1 MNKTFTPSAADRRLL
16 PEGRMAGP
24 MPWVIAI
31 MTFLTV
37 LAAGAGLALGNAATG
52 LGVELAGRLTV
63 QIVEPNPDLRDRQTR
78 TVLAELSRLAPVARA
93 EQVDEAEMRALLA
106 PWLGSE
112 GIDVDLPV
120 PTLIDV
126 TLRAADPRAVES
138 VTATIKSIA
147 PAARVDP
154 HAQWLGPLEGLL
166 STLRWLSLALIVLM
180 GVAMAAAVVLSARA
194 AMITHRPT
202 IDIMHMMGA
211 SDVQVARLFQR
222 RAALDA
228 LFGSLL
234 GFVVGVGVILAL
246 GGLMAGIGA
255 ALLDNGGLG
264 WIGWMIIA
272 LLPAAAVM
280 LSIFTAR
287 LTVIRALAKML

>member
-1 MNKTFTPSAADRRLL
+1 
-16 PEGRMAGP
+16 MAGP

-37 LAAGAGLALGNAATG
+37 LAAGAGLALGNAASG
-52 LGVELAGRLTV
+52 LGAQLAGKLTV
-63 QIVEPNPDLRDRQTR
+63 QIVEPNPDLRARQTQ
-78 TVLAELSRLAPVARA
+78 TVLAELPRLAPVARA
-93 EQVDEAEMRALLA
+93 EQVDEAKMRALLA

-112 GIDVDLPV
+112 GIDADLPV

-126 TLRAADPRAVES
+126 ALRTADPRAVAE
-138 VTATIKSIA
+138 VTATVKSIA

-166 STLRWLSLALIVLM
+166 STLRWLSVALVLLM
-180 GVAMAAAVVLSARA
+180 GVAMAAAVVLSART
-194 AMITHRPT
+194 AMVTHRPT

-234 GFVVGVGVILAL
+234 GLVCGALVILAL
-246 GGLMAGIGA
+246 GGLMAGVGA
-255 ALLDNGGLG
+255 ALLDSGGLG
-264 WIGWMIIA
+264 WGGWLIIA
-272 LLPAAAVM
+272 LLPPAAVM

-287 LTVIRALAKML
+287 FTVVRALAKML

>member
-1 MNKTFTPSAADRRLL
+1 MNKTFTATAADRRLL
-16 PEGRMAGP
+16 PEGRMSGP

-37 LAAGAGLALGNAATG
+37 LAAGAGLALGNAASG
-52 LGVELAGRLTV
+52 LGTQLAGKLTV
-63 QIVEPNPDLRDRQTR
+63 QIVEPNPDLRARQTQ
-78 TVLAELSRLAPVARA
+78 TVLAELPRLAPVASA
-93 EQVDEAEMRALLA
+93 EQVDDAKMRALLA

-112 GIDVDLPV
+112 GIDADLPV

-126 TLRAADPRAVES
+126 ALRTADPRAIAE
-138 VTATIKSIA
+138 VTVMVKSIA

-154 HAQWLGPLEGLL
+154 HAQWLGPLQGLL
-166 STLRWLSLALIVLM
+166 STLRWLSVALVVLM
-180 GVAMAAAVVLSARA
+180 AVAMAAAVVLSART

-234 GFVVGVGVILAL
+234 GFAAGVGIILAL
-246 GGLMAGIGA
+246 SGLLANVGA
-255 ALLDNGGLG
+255 ALLDSGGLG
-264 WIGWMIIA
+264 WTGWLIIA
-272 LLPAAAVM
+272 LLPAVAVM

-287 LTVIRALAKML
+287 FTVIRALAKML

>member
-1 MNKTFTPSAADRRLL
+1 MNKVFAASSADRRLL

-37 LAAGAGLALGNAATG
+37 LAAGAGLALGNAASG
-52 LGVELAGRLTV
+52 LGAQLAGKLTV
-63 QIVEPNPDLRDRQTR
+63 QIVEPNPDLRARQTQ
-78 TVLAELSRLAPVARA
+78 TVLAELPRLAPVARA
-93 EQVDEAEMRALLA
+93 EQVDEAKMRALLA

-112 GIDVDLPV
+112 GIDADLPV

-126 TLRAADPRAVES
+126 ALRTADPRAVAE
-138 VTATIKSIA
+138 VTATVKSIA

-166 STLRWLSLALIVLM
+166 STLRWLSVALVLLM
-180 GVAMAAAVVLSARA
+180 GVAMAAAVVLSART
-194 AMITHRPT
+194 AMVTHRPT

-234 GFVVGVGVILAL
+234 GLVCGALVILAL
-246 GGLMAGIGA
+246 GGLMAGVGA
-255 ALLDNGGLG
+255 ALLDSGGLG
-264 WIGWMIIA
+264 WGGWLIIA
-272 LLPAAAVM
+272 LLPPAAVM

-287 LTVIRALAKML
+287 FTVVRALAKML

>member
-1 MNKTFTPSAADRRLL
+1 MNKTFTATAADRRLL
-16 PEGRMAGP
+16 PEGRMSGP

-37 LAAGAGLALGNAATG
+37 LAAGAGLALGNAASG
-52 LGVELAGRLTV
+52 LGAQLAGKLTV
-63 QIVEPNPDLRDRQTR
+63 QIVEPNPDLRARQTQ
-78 TVLAELSRLAPVARA
+78 TVLTELARLAPVARA
-93 EQVDEAEMRALLA
+93 EQVDDAKMRALLA

-112 GIDVDLPV
+112 GIDADLPV

-126 TLRAADPRAVES
+126 ALRTADPRAVEE
-138 VTATIKSIA
+138 VTAMVKSIA

-154 HAQWLGPLEGLL
+154 HAQWLGPLQGLL
-166 STLRWLSLALIVLM
+166 STLRWLSVALVALM
-180 GVAMAAAVVLSARA
+180 GVAMAAAVVLSART

-234 GFVVGVGVILAL
+234 GFAAGVGIILAL
-246 GGLMAGIGA
+246 SGLLANVGA
-255 ALLDNGGLG
+255 ALLDSGGLG
-264 WIGWMIIA
+264 WTGWLIIA

-287 LTVIRALAKML
+287 FTVVRALAKML

>member
-1 MNKTFTPSAADRRLL
+1 MNKTFAASAADRRLL

-37 LAAGAGLALGNAATG
+37 LAAGAGLALGNAASG
-52 LGVELAGRLTV
+52 LGAQLAGKLTV
-63 QIVEPNPDLRDRQTR
+63 QIVEPNPDLRARQTQ
-78 TVLAELSRLAPVARA
+78 TVLAEISRLAPVARA
-93 EQVDEAEMRALLA
+93 EQVDDAKMRALLA

-112 GIDVDLPV
+112 GIDADLPV

-126 TLRAADPRAVES
+126 ALRTAEPRAVEE
-138 VTATIKSIA
+138 VTAMVKSIA

-154 HAQWLGPLEGLL
+154 HAQWLGPLQGLL
-166 STLRWLSLALIVLM
+166 STLRWLSVALVVLM
-180 GVAMAAAVVLSARA
+180 GVAMAAAVVLSART

-246 GGLMAGIGA
+246 GGLLAGVGA
-255 ALLDNGGLG
+255 ALLDSGGLG
-264 WIGWMIIA
+264 WTGWLIIA
-272 LLPAAAVM
+272 LLPAAAVT

-287 LTVIRALAKML
+287 FTVVRALAKML